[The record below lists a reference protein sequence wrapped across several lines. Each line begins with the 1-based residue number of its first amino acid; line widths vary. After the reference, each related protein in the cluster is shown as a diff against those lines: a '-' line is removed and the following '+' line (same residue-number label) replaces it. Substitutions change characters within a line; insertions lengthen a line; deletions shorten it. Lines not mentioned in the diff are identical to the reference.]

1 MCIVAVVLGI
11 SSKEI
16 DSFIYREGLAI
27 NESWSSR
34 SIVRLRSTNAES
46 FGKELKLRV
55 SISSGR
61 VQRIEENKLSV
72 DLVTSESF
80 ARLVVAKKTV
90 RKVVLRG
97 DLLKK
102 WEEFTQKSEVPGIL
116 TVFGENGGKSIPLF
130 FRAPEFFNDG
140 QILQFRLNIASDT
153 DIPEFV
159 GRSGLRPVDL
169 VNFEFGVSKI
179 ELFP

>member
-1 MCIVAVVLGI
+1 MCTVVVVLGI
-11 SSKEI
+11 SSKERLAP
-16 DSFIYREGLAI
+16 FIHREGFAT

-34 SIVRLRSTNAES
+34 SIVRLRTANAES
-46 FGKELKLRV
+46 FGAGLVLRV
-55 SISSGR
+55 SILSGR

-80 ARLVVAKKTV
+80 ARLVVAKKTI

-97 DLLKK
+97 DLITN
-102 WEEFTQKSEVPGIL
+102 WEEFTQKSEVPGII
-116 TVFGENGGKSIPLF
+116 TIFGKNGSSIPLY

-140 QILQFRLNIASDT
+140 QILQFRMNIASDT

-159 GRSGLRPVDL
+159 GRGGLRSVDL